1 MASQAQQVYYVK
13 DTKDP
18 NWLVVVKTKPRDL
31 YDVPEKATLEACQEN
46 DDIGSIP
53 FTSNVL
59 DNDQGLSLDRNDLVR
74 SIVDGK
80 PVIPSEVVD
89 HEEEEESDEEI
100 IDLAKDEESDY
111 IDEANNS
118 DDDY

>member
-1 MASQAQQVYYVK
+1 VPK
-13 DTKDP
+13 
-18 NWLVVVKTKPRDL
+18 KT
-31 YDVPEKATLEACQEN
+31 TLEVCQEN

-59 DNDQGLSLDRNDLVR
+59 HNDQGLSWDRNDLAR

-89 HEEEEESDEEI
+89 RKEEESDDEI
-100 IDLAKDEESDY
+100 IDLAKDEENDF

-118 DDDY
+118 DDY